1 MFRNVLLSALVSLL
15 VLGSTNG
22 FAPSQ
27 QRAATSSTSLNIFGD
42 AFKNAFSND
51 DSLGERKNE
60 GLAGGPNYN
69 ENVTMNGK
77 AVPGCVVG
85 QKLTVV
91 GGKARVKIP
100 VNCQAGDCGEFGS
113 SIFDGWMDVMRHD
126 LRQCVEL
133 IRVETRSDGFYLS
146 LNFIILSI

>member
-1 MFRNVLLSALVSLL
+1 MFRYTLLSALVSLL

-22 FAPSQ
+22 FSPSQ
-27 QRAATSSTSLNIFGD
+27 QRASTSSTSLNGFGD

-51 DSLGERKNE
+51 DSLGTRKNE
-60 GLAGGPNYN
+60 GLAGGPDYN

-100 VNCQAGDCGEFGS
+100 VNCQAGDCGEFDS
-113 SIFDGWMDVMRHD
+113 AKFDTSMD
-126 LRQCVEL
+126 E
-133 IRVETRSDGFYLS
+133 IRYDWHFRD
-146 LNFIILSI
+146 

>member
-1 MFRNVLLSALVSLL
+1 MFRNILLVSLL

-27 QRAATSSTSLNIFGD
+27 QRVVTSSTSLNIFGD

-51 DSLGERKNE
+51 DTLGARKNE
-60 GLAGGPNYN
+60 GLAGGPDYN

-100 VNCQAGDCGEFGS
+100 VNCQAGDCGEFVS
-113 SIFDGWMDVMRHD
+113 AKFDAWVEGIRHD
-126 LRQCVEL
+126 LDFL
-133 IRVETRSDGFYLS
+133 D
-146 LNFIILSI
+146 